1 MIFGG
6 QIMKYNK
13 IVLFFCISA
22 PACMLM
28 RILQLMFTVEAETG
42 FFNAEYGS
50 IGYYLL
56 AFIAVFCAVTVILC
70 FTGHRNPEHPPK
82 KNIFICI
89 SSLFLAAAT
98 AIQLFSE
105 SFSGTVRLWQSA
117 LLMLTGF
124 GATVFFLIYGISG
137 FAGIKPSPVLA
148 VLPAVYYI
156 MRLICDFTSVSSLAL
171 ITDNMLV
178 LAAYSLSLLFFI
190 SFGKL
195 YNGIDPEYNFRKLMA
210 TGMAAVILCLTQ
222 SVPYFIINVLTGG
235 VYRHT
240 SVSCNF
246 ALLATGIFAAVF
258 IFSHFSYSNT
268 VASHSGKREEK
279 YYI

>member
-1 MIFGG
+1 
-6 QIMKYNK
+6 MKYNK

-56 AFIAVFCAVTVILC
+56 AFIAVFCAVTLC
-70 FTGHRNPEHPPK
+70 FTGHRNPDHPPK

-105 SFSGTVRLWQSA
+105 SFSGTVRLWQSV
-117 LLMLTGF
+117 LLVLTGF
-124 GATVFFLIYGISG
+124 GAALFFLIYGVSG
-137 FAGIKPSPVLA
+137 FEGIKISPTLA

-178 LAAYSLSLLFFI
+178 LASYSLSLLFFI

-222 SVPYFIINVLTGG
+222 SVPCRR
-235 VYRHT
+235 VY
-240 SVSCNF
+240 CF
-246 ALLATGIFAAVF
+246 AFF
-258 IFSHFSYSNT
+258 IFKH
-268 VASHSGKREEK
+268 GCEPQRKRGRK
-279 YYI
+279 ILYIGEINENAKKEAP